1 MSLSNTLG
9 LHLRGC
15 GRNLLRLL
23 PASWLLTNTMCLLMN
38 SAAVLS
44 LDFVRQ
50 ISLKSYLGLWGGI
63 YICLAVAML
72 LPANSRRLRVPVAP
86 SVAAYVAALMLKGAL
101 VL

>member
-1 MSLSNTLG
+1 MSLSNILG
-9 LHLRGC
+9 LRLRGC

-72 LPANSRRLRVPVAP
+72 LPANSRHLRVPVAP

>member
-1 MSLSNTLG
+1 MSLLNTFG
-9 LHLRGC
+9 LRLKEC

-38 SAAVLS
+38 SAAFLS

-50 ISLKSYLGLWGGI
+50 ISLKNYLGLWAGV
-63 YICLAVAML
+63 YVCLAAALL
-72 LPANSRRLRVPVAP
+72 LPANSRRLRVSLAP